1 MLKKYIIKNNKI
13 EEDNTLSSESA
24 NILLFVSPK
33 GDEQKYLT
41 DVLEIDEHTL
51 ASAMDPEELPRFEIE
66 PQHITL
72 ILNRP
77 RNYSDK
83 EQLVFKV
90 ASMGLFLSK
99 NRLVI
104 VLPEEIPLFIGKRF
118 NYVADLN
125 EVFLK
130 IIYNAISHYLEHL
143 RVINLITEEIEN
155 KMTQSMDNKYL
166 LNLFSLEKSLVY
178 YASAITANGLVFE
191 KLRNFSV
198 KAGLSEENREM
209 LDDIIIEN
217 TQAQKQAEI
226 YSNILA
232 SMMDARAS
240 IINNNLNL
248 LVKKLNT
255 ITIWIMV
262 PTFVVSAFSMNVGI
276 PLAHHPYAFII
287 IMGLAFLS
295 VWAAVM
301 YWKYRKW

>member
-13 EEDNTLSSESA
+13 EEENSLAPEQA
-24 NILLFVSPK
+24 GILLFVNPTAE
-33 GDEQKYLT
+33 EQKYLI
-41 DVLEIDEHTL
+41 DVLKIDEHTL
-51 ASAMDPEELPRFEIE
+51 ASAMDPEELPRLETE
-66 PQHITL
+66 PEHTAL

-77 RNYSDK
+77 RNYSGKD
-83 EQLVFKV
+83 QLVFRV
-90 ASMGLFLSK
+90 ASMGLFLYK
-99 NRLVI
+99 DKLVI

-118 NYVADLN
+118 NTVADLD

-143 RVINLITEEIEN
+143 RVINMITEEIED

-178 YASAITANGLVFE
+178 YTSAITANGFVFE
-191 KLRNFSV
+191 KLRNFSNRI
-198 KAGLSEENREM
+198 GLSEQNKEM
-209 LDDIIIEN
+209 LDDIIVEN
-217 TQAQKQAEI
+217 TQSQKQAEI

-240 IINNNLNL
+240 IVNNNLNL

-262 PTFVVSAFSMNVGI
+262 PTFVVSAFSMNVAI
-276 PLAHHPYAFII
+276 PMQKHPQAFWL
-287 IMGLAFLS
+287 IMGLAVLS
-295 VWAAVM
+295 VCFVVL
-301 YWKYRKW
+301 YWRHRKW